1 MKIKHLYAEVT
12 NKIIAEL
19 EAGAVPWTRPWKNGR
34 TSGLMPQNAA
44 TGRSYSGI
52 NIPILWGAA
61 AERGYATHA
70 WATFKQALALNAA
83 VRKGEAGT
91 HIVFTRPLKL
101 KDEDAEDGAKTISML
116 RAYVVFNVAQ
126 LDGFPEQPAIEL
138 AELERTDTAER
149 FVQATKADIR
159 HGGSSACFV
168 PSRDFIAMPPAGA
181 FRNAE
186 SFYATELHELG
197 HWSGHDSRLNRDLSG
212 RFGTRAY
219 AAEELIAEL
228 TAAFLC
234 AHLSITGELR
244 HAGYIAD
251 WITLLKE
258 DDRAIFTAA
267 SKASQAADYLR
278 AFSKEAVPCSTD

>member
-1 MKIKHLYAEVT
+1 MKIRHLYAEVT
-12 NKIIAEL
+12 NRIVAEL

-34 TSGLMPQNAA
+34 TSGLMPQNAV

-61 AERGYATHA
+61 ADCGYPSHA
-70 WATFKQALALNAA
+70 WVTFKQALAVNAT
-83 VRKGEAGT
+83 VRKGEQGT
-91 HIVFTRPLKL
+91 HIVFSRPLRL
-101 KDEDAEDGAKTISML
+101 KDEDAEDGEKTISML

-126 LDGFPEQPAIEL
+126 IDGFPQQPAFEL
-138 AELERTDTAER
+138 AELERIEAAER
-149 FVQATKADIR
+149 FVRATNADIR
-159 HGGSSACFV
+159 HGGNQACFV
-168 PSRDFIAMPPAGA
+168 PSRDFIAMPPASA
-181 FRNAE
+181 FSGVE

-197 HWSGHDSRLNRDLSG
+197 HWTGHETRLDRNLSG
-212 RFGTRAY
+212 RFGTSAY

-244 HAGYIAD
+244 HSGYIAD

-267 SKASQAADYLR
+267 SRASQAADYLR
-278 AFSKEAVPCSTD
+278 AFSMETTPCSTD

>member
-1 MKIKHLYAEVT
+1 MKINHLYAEVT
-12 NKIIAEL
+12 NRIVAEL

-34 TSGLMPQNAA
+34 TSGLMPQNAV

-61 AERGYATHA
+61 AERGYATHS
-70 WATFKQALALNAA
+70 WVTFKQALALEAA

-91 HIVFTRPLKL
+91 HIVFTRPLRL
-101 KDEDAEDGAKTISML
+101 KDEKAEEGEKTVSML

-126 LDGFPEQPAIEL
+126 IDGLPEQPAIEL
-138 AELERTDTAER
+138 AELERIETAER
-149 FVQATKADIR
+149 FVEATKADIR
-159 HGGSSACFV
+159 HGGNQACFV
-168 PSRDFIAMPPAGA
+168 PSQDFIAMPPAGA

-197 HWSGHDSRLNRDLSG
+197 HWSGHNSRLDRDLSG
-212 RFGTRAY
+212 RFRTRAY

-234 AHLSITGELR
+234 AQLNITGELR
-244 HAGYIAD
+244 HAGYIGD

-267 SKASQAADYLR
+267 SRASQAADFLR
-278 AFSKEAVPCSTD
+278 AFSQEAVPCSTD